1 MENFWYNCGV
11 ISQTF
16 EKSYIIILIVY
27 VLCKKNATSLEAC
40 EHTIFAAGSR
50 CGSARS
56 DSTCVH
62 QTSGIKFQSV
72 MRSVQSR
79 MTCVKLDARTA
90 ITHP

>member
-1 MENFWYNCGV
+1 
-11 ISQTF
+11 
-16 EKSYIIILIVY
+16 VY

-40 EHTIFAAGSR
+40 EPTIFAAGSR

-62 QTSGIKFQSV
+62 QTGGIKFQSV
-72 MRSVQSR
+72 MRLVQSR

-90 ITHP
+90 IMHP